1 MHIMVLQQLKCD
13 GLAFSLVLLSHVQ
26 CAMIHTV
33 LGVVYQD
40 AARRRV
46 PVQKSPKSARGIQE
60 KCEWPSPR
68 GEKASCI

>member
-1 MHIMVLQQLKCD
+1 MMALQQLKCD
-13 GLAFSLVLLSHVQ
+13 GLAFSLVFPSHLQ

-33 LGVVYQD
+33 LGVVHQD

-46 PVQKSPKSARGIQE
+46 SVQKSPKSAQGIQE